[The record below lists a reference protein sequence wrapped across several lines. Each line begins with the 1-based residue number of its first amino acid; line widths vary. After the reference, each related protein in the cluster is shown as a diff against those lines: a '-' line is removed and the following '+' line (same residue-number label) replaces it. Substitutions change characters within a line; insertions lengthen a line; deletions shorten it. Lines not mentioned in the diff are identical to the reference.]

1 MSLKLSCIVSFD
13 DLLIGGTLSGD
24 LLLWS
29 TPQIFQSVEK
39 RLGDQQE
46 LDKILSNPE
55 EELAFSKIEEVA
67 EVQVESLPAFRH
79 FKNPLSSKLN

>member
-29 TPQIFQSVEK
+29 TPQIFESVEK

-46 LDKILSNPE
+46 LDNMMSNPE

-67 EVQVESLPAFRH
+67 EV
-79 FKNPLSSKLN
+79 

>member
-46 LDKILSNPE
+46 LDKIMSNPE

-67 EVQVESLPAFRH
+67 EVQVESLPAFRN

>member
-29 TPQIFQSVEK
+29 TSQIFESVEK
-39 RLGDQQE
+39 RLGD
-46 LDKILSNPE
+46 
-55 EELAFSKIEEVA
+55 
-67 EVQVESLPAFRH
+67 
-79 FKNPLSSKLN
+79 

>member
-46 LDKILSNPE
+46 LDKIMSNPE